1 MCLEE
6 GMLRMDDQQVTDL
19 ISRALAAVKSA
30 KTPPVLQEVAFT
42 SALGLLIGSPAQLP
56 HAGNVGAEGK
66 RPHSPAKSNEETGSA
81 MLDKIA
87 IGLGLSAAHVVR
99 LFADKDG
106 VPELKVKSS
115 KLPPQ
120 KAKGA
125 RDIALLVMAA
135 RQLGG
140 IDEYTEM
147 DVLRDA
153 SKHYGRLDPTNFAK
167 HMKVLDHCTIT
178 TNRAKKLT
186 NPGIEEAS
194 ELAQKY
200 VGEPL

>member
-1 MCLEE
+1 
-6 GMLRMDDQQVTDL
+6 
-19 ISRALAAVKSA
+19 
-30 KTPPVLQEVAFT
+30 
-42 SALGLLIGSPAQLP
+42 
-56 HAGNVGAEGK
+56 
-66 RPHSPAKSNEETGSA
+66 
-81 MLDKIA
+81 
-87 IGLGLSAAHVVR
+87 
-99 LFADKDG
+99 

-115 KLPPQ
+115 NLPSQ
-120 KAKGA
+120 KATGA

-140 IDEYTEM
+140 IDEYTEL

-153 SKHYGRLDPTNFAK
+153 TKDYGRLDSKNFAK
-167 HMKVLDHCTIT
+167 HMKALDRCTIT

-200 VGEPL
+200 VGEPQ

>member
-1 MCLEE
+1 
-6 GMLRMDDQQVTDL
+6 
-19 ISRALAAVKSA
+19 
-30 KTPPVLQEVAFT
+30 
-42 SALGLLIGSPAQLP
+42 
-56 HAGNVGAEGK
+56 
-66 RPHSPAKSNEETGSA
+66 

-87 IGLGLSAAHVVR
+87 MGLGLSAAQVVH

-115 KLPPQ
+115 KLPSQ
-120 KAKGA
+120 KATGA

-140 IDEYTEM
+140 IDEYRSSRCYEG
-147 DVLRDA
+147 LRPT
-153 SKHYGRLDPTNFAK
+153 RLENFAK
-167 HMKVLDHCTIT
+167 HMKALDHCTIT
-178 TNRAKKLT
+178 TSRAKKLT

-200 VGEPL
+200 VGEPQ